1 MFTMAKPH
9 PTGINEE
16 FVEITS
22 RLFRTDLS
30 HARKPLAIFENGD
43 LIGMQILRRKG
54 QFRDAGGHEG
64 FIITPMR
71 FRPQTEGREVVQF
84 I

>member
-16 FVEITS
+16 FFEITS

-30 HARKPLAIFENGD
+30 HARNPVAIFENGD
-43 LIGMQILRRKG
+43 LIGSQILRRKG

-64 FIITPMR
+64 IVIAPMR
-71 FRPQTEGREVVQF
+71 FRPQTEGREVIQL